1 MHCFKKLFDK
11 CQSINEDFELGST
24 LQGIITDWSDAEIN
38 GLKRAVGKKT
48 AEKLLKGC
56 KVYWQR
62 SCQRAAERVL
72 SSQDRKRERVFFLN
86 FFSDTSIG
94 EFSKY
99 YCLL

>member
-1 MHCFKKLFDK
+1 MRILNLALHCRTLLQTGLMMKL
-11 CQSINEDFELGST
+11 
-24 LQGIITDWSDAEIN
+24 